1 MPLNSRLAERRAR
14 TGGFTLFELI
24 VVIVLVAILSGML
37 LRRFINYQEMAERV
51 AMEQTA
57 GAVRSALT
65 IQLAGLI
72 ARGKLEDAPRLESIN
87 PMNFLSEPQKNYV
100 GEFFSVKPGDIP
112 AGSWYYDLKSRQLV
126 YTVQHDAHFTSSKKG
141 EKAVRYKVSLVY
153 NDNLFVPAG
162 NAASQKE
169 IGGVTLKVIYPYT
182 WNLQ

>member
-1 MPLNSRLAERRAR
+1 MLLSSRPAGRRAR
-14 TGGFTLFELI
+14 TDGFTLFELI

-37 LRRFINYQEMAERV
+37 LRRFTNYQEMAERV

-72 ARGKLEDAPRLESIN
+72 VRGKLEDAPRLESIN
-87 PMNFLSEPQKNYV
+87 PMNFLSEPQKNYI

-112 AGSWYYDLKSRQLV
+112 AGSWYYDLKNRQLV
-126 YTVQHDAHFTSSKKG
+126 YAVQHDAHFTSSIKD

-153 NDNLFVPAG
+153 NDNLFAPAG
-162 NAASQKE
+162 TAVSRKE
-169 IGGVTLKVIYPYT
+169 IGGVALKAVYPYT
-182 WNLQ
+182 WNLE